1 MSPFLPTP
9 ALSYNQQ
16 RLELWRRELLYARE
30 LLFVM
35 RITQGEPRR
44 LALHTKYFYLALDK
58 VWELQQAVEKEQ
70 HR

>member
-1 MSPFLPTP
+1 
-9 ALSYNQQ
+9 
-16 RLELWRRELLYARE
+16 LLYARE